1 MPSCI
6 EPADEAAAG
15 EQRLVIDGY
24 IDSDGEPEVIL
35 TLSANPEVSTQ
46 LSDCLIKW
54 GKVTVSDGID
64 TVILTGG
71 RTNKRFPPYHYHS
84 LSLCGTPGRTY
95 TITAEYDGLT
105 ASAKCTMP
113 MPTPIDGVSFTP
125 RADGSMDANISF
137 TAPTDCPAYYR
148 IYTRLIGADS
158 TYYPS
163 RQGVVRADIP
173 GQRITVPIHR
183 GRQDITDHKAYT
195 STFPTGELV
204 GIKLCRISPEVYR
217 FFHEFENISIFGG
230 GMILN
235 ITSPLP
241 SNISSG
247 YGVWSA
253 QGVDVKVCRV
263 E

>member
-1 MPSCI
+1 MEEMPV
-6 EPADEAAAG
+6 G
-15 EQRLVIDGY
+15 YQRLVIDGY

-46 LSDCLIKW
+46 LSDCLVRW
-54 GKVTVSDGID
+54 GKVTISDGID

-71 RTNKRFPPYHYHS
+71 HTNKRFPPYHYHS

-95 TITAEYDGLT
+95 TIRAEYDGLM

-113 MPTPIDGVSFTP
+113 QPTPIDSVKFTP
-125 RADGSMDANISF
+125 AVQGSMEAEVSF
-137 TAPTDCPAYYR
+137 TAPADCPAYYR
-148 IYTRLIGADS
+148 IYTRLIGVDS

-173 GQRITVPIHR
+173 GECISVPIYR
-183 GRQDITDHKAYT
+183 GRQDITDHKTYT
-195 STFPTGELV
+195 QTFPTGGLV
-204 GIKLCRISPEVYR
+204 GIKLCRITPEVFN
-217 FFHEFENISIFGG
+217 FFREFENVSIFGG
-230 GMILN
+230 GVFLN
-235 ITSPLP
+235 LTSPLP
-241 SNISSG
+241 SNISAG

-253 QGVDVKVCRV
+253 QGAYITVRKA